1 MERLIEY
8 FSDINEIQTKQ
19 FEMLLSLYEDWNS
32 KINVISRKDMDA
44 FYIHHVIHSLAYAK
58 MDIFKSGHSVL
69 DVGTGG
75 GFPGIPLAIMYPEV
89 HFTLMDSIEKKT
101 KVVRAVA
108 EELGLENV
116 TVERM
121 RMEEYKKPVDIV
133 VSRAVAPA
141 LKLINQTRK
150 CSHKTTFYAFLKGGD
165 LSEEKSELKKYY
177 PHKKWREMKLS
188 QFFKEDFFETK
199 KLIFI
204 S

>member
-1 MERLIEY
+1 MIQY
-8 FSDINEIQTKQ
+8 FPDLADIQIKQ
-19 FEMLLSLYEDWNS
+19 FEMLKPLYEEWNS

-58 MDIFKSGHSVL
+58 MDIFKPGHTVL

-89 HFTLMDSIEKKT
+89 QFVLMDSIEKKT

-108 EELGLENV
+108 DELGLENV

-121 RMEEYKKPVDIV
+121 RMEEYKIPVDIII
-133 VSRAVAPA
+133 SRAVAPA
-141 LKLINQTRK
+141 LKLVNQTRK
-150 CSHKTTFYAFLKGGD
+150 CSHKTTFYVFLKGGD
-165 LSEEKSELKKYY
+165 LTSEKLDVKKYY

-188 QFFKEDFFETK
+188 QFFEEEFFETK